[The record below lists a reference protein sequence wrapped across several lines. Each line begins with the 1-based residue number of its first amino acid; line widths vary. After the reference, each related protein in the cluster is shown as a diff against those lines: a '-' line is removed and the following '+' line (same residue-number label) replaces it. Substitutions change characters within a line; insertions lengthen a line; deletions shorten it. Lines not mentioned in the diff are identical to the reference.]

1 MGDDDTFFNPGGIS
15 AILAKYDHTDLL
27 YIGSQSETH
36 WQNNVNSHT
45 MAYGGGGFAISW
57 PLAEALNRTLDACL
71 ERHVEL
77 WGSDMRV
84 AYCCAELGVRE
95 NREWSRVN
103 CIDGTESRCQS
114 RHDHGPPRLS
124 EASFVPLC
132 AQQKL

>member
-36 WQNNVNSHT
+36 WQNNVNTHA

-57 PLAEALNRTLDACL
+57 PLAEALNRTLDSCL

-84 AYCCAELGVRE
+84 AYCCAELGVRA
-95 NREWSRVN
+95 NRADTIIKTGKMSGN
-103 CIDGTESRCQS
+103 N
-114 RHDHGPPRLS
+114 
-124 EASFVPLC
+124 
-132 AQQKL
+132 